1 MVAAAYFDMATPYYA
16 VTYTFNHMGL
26 HPEMHKNVIWNYYQA
41 GHMLYIDSDASVKLK
56 HDISEF
62 ISGAVAKET
71 LQ

>member
-1 MVAAAYFDMATPYYA
+1 
-16 VTYTFNHMGL
+16 MGL

-41 GHMLYIDSDASVKLK
+41 GHMLYIDSDSSVKLK